1 MSPNP
6 PLKDANAVLQMRGPN
21 RMNLL
26 PEARTMPNLTSPEV
40 TSIEAAYEEQVR
52 DLYKTLFV
60 NLASAGAARNDQEN
74 VQKFTRGLE
83 LAKRAR
89 DLALNAVASVSGTQ
103 EAATRPKKKRTARQ
117 R

>member
-1 MSPNP
+1 MSPNL
-6 PLKDANAVLQMRGPN
+6 PLKDANALQMRGPN

-26 PEARTMPNLTSPEV
+26 PEAGTMPNLTSPEV

-52 DLYKTLFV
+52 ALYKTLFA
-60 NLASAGAARNDQEN
+60 NLASAGHARNDQEN
-74 VQKFTRGLE
+74 VQRFTRGLE

-89 DLALNAVASVSGTQ
+89 DLALNAVASVSGAQ
-103 EAATRPKKKRTARQ
+103 EAATRQKKKRTAHQ